1 MPEMRKQQGIAYL
14 SMDQYEKDIVVFFRA
29 AQI

>member
-14 SMDQYEKDIVVFFRA
+14 SMDQYEKDIVVFFRT